1 MDSFFC
7 ITGAA
12 GSLGRAMAV
21 ECAHRGWNLFLTD
34 LGEESLD
41 AFAAG
46 LRRAYGVRVETC
58 PCDMTDAQ
66 SRDRLFAYMEARG
79 FRFWGLC
86 NVAGIDYEG
95 PFLGRSREQ
104 IRTILRL
111 NIEGTLEMTHAVL
124 GRRDANRRFRL
135 ITVGS
140 LASFYPMPTKAAYAA
155 SKRFL
160 LDFFI
165 ALREEL
171 RGIGSV
177 TILCPAGMPTTPE
190 CVRKIGTQGLMGRIT
205 TCDVSSVAVR
215 TIEASL
221 RGRLVYIPGY
231 MNRLLRA
238 AGALVPRPVL
248 AWAVGMRWKA
258 AARKETQTQGPK
270 ASPSLT

>member
-1 MDSFFC
+1 MNSFLC

-12 GSLGRAMAV
+12 GSLGKAMAV

-34 LGEESLD
+34 ICEERLD

-46 LRRAYGVRVETC
+46 LRAAYGIRVKTHA
-58 PCDMTDAQ
+58 CDMIDAG
-66 SRDRLFAYMEARG
+66 SRDRLFAYMEERG
-79 FRFWGLC
+79 FRFFGLI

-95 PFLGRSREQ
+95 PFLEKTREQ
-104 IRTILRL
+104 VRSVLRL

-124 GRRDANRRFRL
+124 SRRDAQKPFRL

-140 LASFYPMPTKAAYAA
+140 LASFYPMPLKATYAA

-160 LDFFI
+160 LDFFT

-171 RGIGSV
+171 RGIGTV
-177 TILCPAGMPTTPE
+177 TVLCPAGMPTTAE
-190 CVRKIGTQGLMGRIT
+190 CVRKIGSQGLMGQIT

-215 TIEASL
+215 TIEAAMK
-221 RGRLVYIPGY
+221 GRCLYIPGFV
-231 MNRLLRA
+231 NRLLRL
-238 AGALVPRPVL
+238 AGALVPRLAL
-248 AWAVGMRWKA
+248 AWVVGMRWKA
-258 AARKETQTQGPK
+258 AARKDAQTQSRR